1 MLNNYLDLVSKL
13 VTLTEPS
20 YYYFVVYLPYVYM

>member
-1 MLNNYLDLVSKL
+1 MLNNYQDLVSKL

-20 YYYFVVYLPYVYM
+20 YYYAVYLPYVYM